1 MILNKSTP
9 KVNNR
14 RALADHVSAATL
26 PREKM
31 HRDTWGMFLASNK
44 SGVWKTSSSGTPY
57 FLAAD
62 RKDWTFSISKNAGPC
77 TNRRGDRVVLPE
89 VASYLLLELLHT
101 VRLDLVHQST
111 QDNTVLQNVGE
122 VSLGELFVKNSF
134 NPLII
139 SI

>member
-1 MILNKSTP
+1 MRGPVQIAE
-9 KVNNR
+9 VI
-14 RALADHVSAATL
+14 AL
-26 PREKM
+26 
-31 HRDTWGMFLASNK
+31 
-44 SGVWKTSSSGTPY
+44 Y
-57 FLAAD
+57 Y
-62 RKDWTFSISKNAGPC
+62 
-77 TNRRGDRVVLPE
+77 E